1 MNNEELVRPVMKG
14 GIMRDEMGNPPG
26 TIYFLENTIERF
38 KNKFFG
44 KKPEIIPEPIPEV
57 VKEKTFEELIA
68 EKLDLIF
75 NCNHLCCF
83 RPLRDYERGS
93 GENLRERFVHK
104 NFRFSLFRE
113 EYLVE
118 IYDATEPE
126 LVERVYTCE
135 LQGTLTY
142 SRFNNNTHSSRL
154 YKLYYR
160 YIPGIWDEQFLE
172 TLDELVLIKNNLR
185 IAAAEK
191 KQKEIEQEELNRKL
205 AEEVKQ
211 DRIRKM
217 FEKNP

>member
-1 MNNEELVRPVMKG
+1 MNYINS
-14 GIMRDEMGNPPG
+14 IW
-26 TIYFLENTIERF
+26 
-38 KNKFFG
+38 NKFFG
-44 KKPEIIPEPIPEV
+44 KKPEIIPEPIPEI

-68 EKLDLIF
+68 EKLDRIF
-75 NCNHLCCF
+75 NCNHNVCF

-104 NFRFSLFRE
+104 NFRFSRFRD

-135 LQGTLTY
+135 LKGTLTF
-142 SRFNNNTHSSRL
+142 RFNNNIHSSRMYEIY
-154 YKLYYR
+154 YKYV
-160 YIPGIWDEQFLE
+160 PGIWDEQFLE

-211 DRIRKM
+211 ERIRTM

>member
-14 GIMRDEMGNPPG
+14 GIIMDEYGNPPG
-26 TIYFLENTIERF
+26 TIYFLMNPIEWI
-38 KNKFFG
+38 KDKFFG
-44 KKPEIIPEPIPEV
+44 KKLESIPEPFPEI

-75 NCNHLCCF
+75 SCNHLCCF

-104 NFRFSLFRE
+104 NFRFSRFRE

-142 SRFNNNTHSSRL
+142 SRFNNNTHGSRL

-211 DRIRKM
+211 ERIRKM